1 MKVNDYKFWKS
12 RIETAPAN
20 SRGAFD
26 QFVQDQRPMAQEPRN
41 MYAQGQLV
49 QPNADGS
56 RPGYKGIKD
65 YPEDVQKRI
74 KDYGVK
80 KYNNLTTSQKRDV
93 RTPRTSTT
101 PYNFNFGKKK
111 FDATVTGL
119 TKKGANNLQQL
130 LNLIEEKDLTPNKWF
145 GKTSKAGGAKSG
157 LDLLARDV
165 VKYLKGEKVTNVNQ
179 KIFDTIDIK
188 NLIGEDKVNNLSTI
202 DGKSFRQAKG
212 TAGSAKAKVESTFDA
227 VKLLN
232 KEFMLDPDVGIE
244 ELAERLYGKGASNSV
259 RAMKDTQ
266 ADVLKYLDVLK
277 TGTRAGV
284 KIPDFKY
291 PSADKAFEILDSIE
305 DRSSTF
311 GFQDGA
317 VRELKFNIR
326 DNLLNFKK
334 GSSMSLRRMLS
345 EVIADSDIAGSVID
359 EAVGL
364 TASYDKLPGYTEATQ
379 ILPTKLNQRKAAEID
394 KPFNEIINKVYDG
407 TATPKE
413 IKAYNASARK
423 FMKETKIDVPL
434 IRSTVTGDDIKNPS
448 KYIRNLSSFSEE
460 AQKNILDLAKNK
472 NFVIQTG
479 ARPLSLQKG
488 KATMET
494 AKEFLNPK
502 QEQKIKDLFCGNKNG
517 KQPGTCPIGE
527 AMDNLVKETNAVK
540 QGQIKGKAAERI
552 AKNAS
557 KVARFGTGAG
567 LAKLL
572 GPYGIAAEAVFEV
585 AMAVPGYGKG
595 KSGKRLLGDSL
606 LGLIPGVGQSAEE
619 EFAEYATKDGMSQ
632 LDQQKIKDVNRFL
645 ELNVSLPIAQKNI
658 GKGRR
663 GDPLAGAKTFN
674 KQYDEYSPLYDQFV
688 GGPPSESVST
698 AFAEQD
704 RINQQI
710 AADEAI
716 RAQQRNIAGEEDFMA
731 ASGGRAGLSGGDTS
745 GRPPESGPMSQGLR
759 SLIKNGRKL

>member
-1 MKVNDYKFWKS
+1 
-12 RIETAPAN
+12 
-20 SRGAFD
+20 
-26 QFVQDQRPMAQEPRN
+26 

-494 AKEFLNPK
+494 AREFLNPK

-645 ELNVSLPIAQKNI
+645 ELNESLPIAYKNI

>member
-1 MKVNDYKFWKS
+1 MDLFK
-12 RIETAPAN
+12 RIQDLSAIYDDDGPSAT
-20 SRGAFD
+20 
-26 QFVQDQRPMAQEPRN
+26 VQERPMFN
-41 MYAQGQLV
+41 DGGMLV
-49 QPNADGS
+49 QPSNDGS
-56 RPGYKGIKD
+56 RPGYRKPRGPKTIESFS
-65 YPEDVQKRI
+65 PEIQKRI

-80 KYNNLTTSQKRDV
+80 KYNNLTKEQKYTV
-93 RTPRTSTT
+93 RTARTSTT
-101 PYNFNFGKKK
+101 PYTFNFGKNK

-119 TKKGANNLQQL
+119 TKKGANNLQEL
-130 LNLIEEKDLTPNKWF
+130 LNLINEKDLTPNKWF
-145 GKTSKAGGAKSG
+145 GKTSKASGNKAKGG

-165 VKYLKGEKVTNVNQ
+165 VKYLKGDEVKGINKT
-179 KIFDTIDIK
+179 IFDTIDLR

-291 PSADKAFEILDSIE
+291 PSADKAFDILDSIE

-334 GSSMSLRRMLS
+334 GSTMSLRRMLS

-379 ILPTKLNQRKAAEID
+379 ILPTKLNQRKAVEID

-494 AKEFLNPK
+494 AREFLTPQLEK
-502 QEQKIKDLFCGNKNG
+502 QIKVLFCGNKKG
-517 KQPGTCPIGE
+517 GQPGTCPIGE
-527 AMDNLVKETNAVK
+527 AVDNMVKQTNGVK
-540 QGQIKGKAAERI
+540 QGAIKGTEATRI
-552 AKNAS
+552 AKKAS
-557 KVARFGTGAG
+557 KVVRFGTGAG
-567 LAKLL
+567 LAKFL
-572 GPYGIAAEAVFEV
+572 GPLGLGAEAVFEV
-585 AMAVPGYGKG
+585 GMAVPGYGKG
-595 KSGKRLLGDSL
+595 ESGKRLLGDSI

-619 EFAEYATKDGMSQ
+619 EFDQYATKDGMSQ
-632 LDQQKIKDVNRFL
+632 LEQQKIKDANRFL
-645 ELNVSLPIAQKNI
+645 ELNNALSTAANVGVLE
-658 GKGRR
+658 GRGAGR
-663 GDPLAGAKTFN
+663 GGQNQALKLFE
-674 KQYDEYSPLYDQFV
+674 KQYQEYEPLYNQFV
-688 GGPPSESVST
+688 GGPPSESAST
-698 AFAEQD
+698 ALAEQR
-704 RINQQI
+704 RINNLI
-710 AADEAI
+710 NADKAI
-716 RAQQRNIAGEEDFMA
+716 RAEQRDIAMNEDFMA
-731 ASGGRAGLSGGDTS
+731 AGGGIAKMAGDRSGAMTTS
-745 GRPPESGPMSQGLR
+745 MNPDSQGLSYLFNR
-759 SLIKNGRKL
+759 VKKV

>member
-1 MKVNDYKFWKS
+1 MKVNDYRFWKS

-645 ELNVSLPIAQKNI
+645 ELNESLPIAYKNI

>member
-407 TATPKE
+407 TATSKE

-423 FMKETKIDVPL
+423 FMKETKIDVPI

-448 KYIRNLSSFSEE
+448 KYIRNLGSFSEE

-645 ELNVSLPIAQKNI
+645 ELNESLPIAYKNI

>member
-494 AKEFLNPK
+494 AREFLNPK

-645 ELNVSLPIAQKNI
+645 ELNESLPIAYKNI

>member
-334 GSSMSLRRMLS
+334 GSTMSLRRMLS

-494 AKEFLNPK
+494 AREFLNPK

-645 ELNVSLPIAQKNI
+645 ELNESLPIAYKNI

>member
-1 MKVNDYKFWKS
+1 MDLFK
-12 RIETAPAN
+12 RIQDLSAVYDDDGPSAT
-20 SRGAFD
+20 
-26 QFVQDQRPMAQEPRN
+26 VQESRPMFN
-41 MYAQGQLV
+41 DGGMLV
-49 QPNADGS
+49 QPSNDGS

-80 KYNNLTTSQKRDV
+80 KYNNLTNEQKYDV
-93 RTPRTSTT
+93 RKPRTSTT

-130 LNLIEEKDLTPNKWF
+130 LNIINEKDLTPNKWF

-165 VKYLKGEKVTNVNQ
+165 VKYLKGDEVKGINKT
-179 KIFDTIDIK
+179 IFDTIDLK
-188 NLIGEDKVNNLSTI
+188 NLIGEDKVTNLSTI

-479 ARPLSLQKG
+479 ARPLALQEG

-494 AKEFLNPK
+494 ARQFLTPQLEK
-502 QEQKIKDLFCGNKNG
+502 QIKNNFCPNSFNLGG
-517 KQPGTCPIGE
+517 KADGTCPINE
-527 AMDNLVKETNAVK
+527 AVDNMIKKSNAVK
-540 QGQIKGKAAERI
+540 QGTIKGAEATRI
-552 AKNAS
+552 AQKAS

-567 LAKLL
+567 LAKFL
-572 GPYGIAAEAVFEV
+572 GPIGLAGEAVFEV
-585 AMAVPGYGKG
+585 AMAAPGYARGE
-595 KSGKRLLGDSL
+595 SGKRLLGDSI

-645 ELNVSLPIAQKNI
+645 ELNNSLPSALENI
-658 GKGRR
+658 GKGGR
-663 GDPLAGAKTFN
+663 GNPLKGSQTFE
-674 KQYDEYSPLYDQFV
+674 KQYEEYEPLYNQFV
-688 GGPPSESVST
+688 GGPPSESAST
-698 AFAEQD
+698 AFAEQR
-704 RINQQI
+704 RINDLI
-710 AADEAI
+710 NADKAI
-716 RAQQRNIAGEEDFMA
+716 RAKQRNIAMDEDFMA
-731 ASGGRAGLSGGDTS
+731 AGGGIAKMAGDRSGAMTRSMNPD
-745 GRPPESGPMSQGLR
+745 SQGLSYLFNR
-759 SLIKNGRKL
+759 VKKV

>member
-334 GSSMSLRRMLS
+334 GSTMSLRRMLS

-645 ELNVSLPIAQKNI
+645 ELNESLPIAYKNI

>member
-645 ELNVSLPIAQKNI
+645 ELNESLPIAYKNI

>member
-645 ELNVSLPIAQKNI
+645 ELNESLPIAYKNI

-698 AFAEQD
+698 AFAEQE
-704 RINQQI
+704 RINDLI
-710 AADEAI
+710 NADKAI
-716 RAQQRNIAGEEDFMA
+716 RAEQRNIAGEEDFMA

-745 GRPPESGPMSQGLR
+745 GPPPESGPMSQGLR
-759 SLIKNGRKL
+759 SLYKNGRKL

>member
-49 QPNADGS
+49 RPNDDGS

-494 AKEFLNPK
+494 AREFLNPK

-645 ELNVSLPIAQKNI
+645 ELNESLPIAYKNI

>member
-165 VKYLKGEKVTNVNQ
+165 VKYLKGDEVKGIN
-179 KIFDTIDIK
+179 KIIFDTIDIK

-448 KYIRNLSSFSEE
+448 KYIRNLGSFSEE

-645 ELNVSLPIAQKNI
+645 ELNMSLPIAQKNI

>member
-1 MKVNDYKFWKS
+1 MKVNDYRFWKS

-645 ELNVSLPIAQKNI
+645 ELNDALPLAYKNI

-663 GDPLAGAKTFN
+663 GDPLAGTKTFT
-674 KQYDEYSPLYDQFV
+674 KQYKEFSPLYDQFV
-688 GGPPSESVST
+688 GGPPSESAST
-698 AFAEQD
+698 AFAEQQ
-704 RINQQI
+704 RINDLI
-710 AADEAI
+710 KADELE
-716 RAQQRNIAGEEDFMA
+716 RARKRNIAMSEDFMA
-731 ASGGRAGLSGGDTS
+731 AGGGIAKMAGD
-745 GRPPESGPMSQGLR
+745 RSGPPPQSGPNSQGLQGLFNR
-759 SLIKNGRKL
+759 AKKI